1 MKHIITQNQ
10 VYVETEIHSVISTPV
25 CHSSKGGPS
34 SLEISRQLMFHPQGL
49 PAVFSSRSWVVSMPV
64 YIENLWKIV
73 FEGLTHLEDGQSISE
88 ILTNMKIK

>member
-25 CHSSKGGPS
+25 CHSSMGGPS

-49 PAVFSSRSWVVSMPV
+49 PAVFFFKVMGGEYASIYRES
-64 YIENLWKIV
+64 
-73 FEGLTHLEDGQSISE
+73 LEDCF
-88 ILTNMKIK
+88 